1 MVVIRTR
8 GCEYAIKNNGGC
20 TVCGFINHA
29 DTNITDAHML
39 MQLEYA
45 LNYAELDGV
54 EEVDLLTLGSLL
66 NDREI
71 CPQTR
76 RELLQCISGIDG
88 IRRVSFE
95 SRAEYVTLD
104 KLQES
109 KKILGDRIVELGIGL
124 ESADDHV
131 RNNIIKKG
139 LSKDKF
145 ERVVALLKDASMDLL
160 VYILVKAPHLSEQ
173 SAIEDALGSIE
184 YVFKVAE
191 RIGINARVALE
202 PVFITQNTYLEK
214 LFLDSSYKLV
224 NLWSVV
230 DIIIRSHDM
239 GNIFVGLSDEDL
251 SSQRTAHSCHR
262 CAPAL
267 MGAIEEFNRTQEIDG
282 LLALDC
288 RCKADYLRNLKD
300 GSI

>member
-29 DTNITDAHML
+29 DNSITDDHIL

-45 LNYAELDGV
+45 LKSAKLDLV

-71 CPQTR
+71 CSQTR
-76 RELLQCISGIDG
+76 RELLRSISEVDG

-104 KLQES
+104 KLHES
-109 KKILGDRIVELGIGL
+109 KQILGDRIVELGIGL
-124 ESADDHV
+124 ESSDDHV
-131 RNNIIKKG
+131 RNNIIRKG
-139 LSKDKF
+139 LSKEKF
-145 ERVVALLKDASMDLL
+145 ERVVGLLKDADMALL

-173 SAIEDALGSIE
+173 SAIEDALGSME
-184 YVFKVAE
+184 YVFEVAE
-191 RIGINARVALE
+191 RIGVEARVALE
-202 PVFITQNTYLEK
+202 PVFITTNTYLEK

-230 DIIIRSHDM
+230 DILIKSHGM

-251 SSQRTAHSCHR
+251 SSQRTARSCDL
-262 CAPAL
+262 CSSAL
-267 MGAIEEFNRTQEIDG
+267 IGAIEEYNRTQEIDG
-282 LLALDC
+282 LLSLEC
-288 RCKADYLRNLKD
+288 QCKADYLRNLKD